1 MVRKLLFLFASMIT
15 MLTASAQSTVQLVQS
30 QSLSPGK
37 QALRVIKPVF
47 AQDGTTLSA
56 DSAHFNN
63 VANAF
68 DAFGHVVITQPNG
81 TVVYSDE
88 LNYDGNTK
96 LALLTGNVR
105 LVDANSTLTTN
116 YLTYNL
122 GTRIGTYIG
131 GGKIDNPPTV
141 ITSKNGH
148 YFGAS
153 SDAYFRYDV
162 VVNTPDVLIK
172 TDTLRYN
179 SISKVSYFYGPTN
192 IFSKSDK
199 TNLYTENG
207 RYDTQ
212 SDKAW
217 FGKKNLY
224 TDGSKSLKGDSLFY
238 DGKAGFGKA
247 IRNVTFV
254 DTVQKSTLKGNIGIY
269 RKADE
274 SALVTGSAYLT
285 MLAEQDSAKV
295 DTIWMT
301 ADTLFTKLIFL
312 RDLVPLD
319 GEKLK
324 SDAEVGQE
332 EEPAVIIEGQ
342 EVPPAPVAAAAE
354 NAATDQDNAVQD
366 SIAAVKK
373 DDPPKRRLFGLLK
386 PRKERSKKRESK
398 RAEEENS
405 VQLARA
411 DSLAEKADMDSLAA
425 ITDTLKTAPAVNL
438 PLDTTRTRVV
448 LAYHKVKI
456 FKSDLQSKS
465 DSAFYSYSD
474 STIRCF
480 KNPMIWTQG
489 SQLSADTIF
498 IQLKN
503 RKLDNMQLKKDGFI
517 VSTEGDSSRF
527 NQVKGKVMTGL
538 FKDSK
543 LYRML
548 VDGNAE
554 SIYYTIDDSV
564 YSGLNRTLSSRM
576 RLDFADNR
584 LTEVMLVR
592 KAEGD
597 YFPIEAVPKD
607 KEMLE
612 GFIWKPK
619 ERPASK
625 EEIIPSLRKSTP
637 ASRPKKPATTP
648 QKKPVIAAK
657 N

>member
-1 MVRKLLFLFASMIT
+1 MRKIFFLFVLILSVLQINAQT
-15 MLTASAQSTVQLVQS
+15 MVQLLQS
-30 QSLSPGK
+30 QSLTPGK
-37 QALRVIKPVF
+37 QGLRVIKPVF
-47 AQDGTTLSA
+47 AQEGTTLSA

-63 VANAF
+63 AANAF
-68 DAFGHVVITQPNG
+68 DAFGNVVITQSDG
-81 TVVYSDE
+81 TIVYSDL
-88 LNYDGNTK
+88 LNYNGNTK

-105 LVDANSTLTTN
+105 LVDKQATLTTN

-122 GTRIGTYIG
+122 GTKIGTYIG
-131 GGKIDNPPTV
+131 GGQVSNPPTL
-141 ITSKNGH
+141 ITSKTGY
-148 YFGAS
+148 YFGTT
-153 SDAYFRYDV
+153 SDAYFKHDV
-162 VVNTPDVLIK
+162 VVTTPDALIN
-172 TDTLRYN
+172 TDTLKYN
-179 SISKVSYFYGPTN
+179 SISKIAYFYGPTN
-192 IFSKSDK
+192 ILSKSDK

-212 SDKAW
+212 SDQAW

-254 DTVQKSTLKGNIGIY
+254 DTEQKSTLKGNVGIY

-274 SALVTGSAYLT
+274 SALITGNAYVT

-295 DTIWMT
+295 DTIWMA
-301 ADTLFTKLIFL
+301 ADTLFTKLFFL
-312 RDLVPLD
+312 RDVVPLS
-319 GEKLK
+319 GEKIK
-324 SDAEVGQE
+324 SDTEVVE
-332 EEPAVIIEGQ
+332 EEAVIIEGQ
-342 EVPPAPVAAAAE
+342 EAAPSTVIEGQKPETEQAK
-354 NAATDQDNAVQD
+354 NPQLSTKQD
-366 SIAAVKK
+366 STIAIKPSPK
-373 DDPPKRRLFGLLK
+373 PKRRFFGLLK
-386 PRKERSKKRESK
+386 PKKTDKKEATQTPKKEVLPSVPDSSRKVTSK
-398 RAEEENS
+398 
-405 VQLARA
+405 
-411 DSLAEKADMDSLAA
+411 DSLSTLNDSLKAKSN
-425 ITDTLKTAPAVNL
+425 IKV
-438 PLDTTRTRVV
+438 PLDTTRTRII

-480 KNPMIWTQG
+480 QNPIIWTQG

-498 IQLKN
+498 LQLKN

-517 VSTEGDSSRF
+517 VSTERDSLKF
-527 NQVKGKVMTGL
+527 NQVKGKTMTGL

-554 SIYYTIDDSV
+554 SIYYTLEDSV

-576 RLDFADNR
+576 RLDFANNK
-584 LTEVMLVR
+584 LTDVMLIR

-597 YFPIEAVPKD
+597 YFPIEKAPKE

-625 EEIIPSLRKSTP
+625 DEIIGTSTKGKKSAAIP
-637 ASRPKKPATTP
+637 AKKPAVPVKKATP
-648 QKKPVIAAK
+648 TKER
-657 N
+657 

>member
-1 MVRKLLFLFASMIT
+1 VRKILFLFVL
-15 MLTASAQSTVQLVQS
+15 MLAVLQINAQTTVQLLQS
-30 QSLSPGK
+30 QSLTPGK
-37 QALRVIKPVF
+37 SGLRVIKPVF
-47 AQDGTTLSA
+47 AQEGTTLAA

-68 DAFGHVVITQPNG
+68 DAFGNVVITQSDG
-81 TVVYSDE
+81 TIVYADL
-88 LNYDGNTK
+88 LNYNGNTK

-105 LVDANSTLTTN
+105 LVDKQATLTTN

-122 GTRIGTYIG
+122 GTKIGTYIG
-131 GGKIDNPPTV
+131 GGQVSNPPTL
-141 ITSKNGH
+141 ITSKTGY
-148 YFGAS
+148 YFGTT
-153 SDAYFRYDV
+153 SDAYFKHDV
-162 VVNTPDVLIK
+162 VVKTPDALIN
-172 TDTLRYN
+172 TDTLKYN
-179 SISKVSYFYGPTN
+179 SVSKIAYFYGPTN
-192 IFSKSDK
+192 ILSKSDK

-212 SDKAW
+212 YDQAW

-254 DTVQKSTLKGNIGIY
+254 DTEQKSTLKGNVGIY

-274 SALVTGSAYLT
+274 SALITGNAYLT

-295 DTIWMT
+295 DTIWMA
-301 ADTLFTKLIFL
+301 ADTLFTKLVFL
-312 RDLVPLD
+312 RDVAPLS
-319 GEKLK
+319 GEKIK
-324 SDAEVGQE
+324 SDAEVVDE
-332 EEPAVIIEGQ
+332 EAVIIEGQ
-342 EVPPAPVAAAAE
+342 PVAATTVVESEAPPSVVPPTSTE
-354 NAATDQDNAVQD
+354 PD
-366 SIAAVKK
+366 SVAAVKPEAK
-373 DDPPKRRLFGLLK
+373 PKRRFFGLLK
-386 PRKERSKKRESK
+386 PKKPDSRKETAKPPAKEARPAAQDSSLALASKDSIN
-398 RAEEENS
+398 ALS
-405 VQLARA
+405 
-411 DSLAEKADMDSLAA
+411 DSLKAKAD
-425 ITDTLKTAPAVNL
+425 LKL
-438 PLDTTRTRVV
+438 PLDTTRTRIV
-448 LAYHKVKI
+448 LAYHRVKI

-480 KNPMIWTQG
+480 QNPIIWTQG

-498 IQLKN
+498 LQLKD

-517 VSTEGDSSRF
+517 VSTEMDSLKF
-527 NQVKGKVMTGL
+527 NQVKGKTMTGL
-538 FKDSK
+538 FRDSK

-554 SIYYTIDDSV
+554 SIYYTLEDSV

-576 RLDFADNR
+576 RLDFADNK
-584 LTEVMLVR
+584 LTDVMLVR

-597 YFPIEAVPKD
+597 YFPIEKVPKE
-607 KEMLE
+607 KETLE

-625 EEIIPSLRKSTP
+625 EEIIGAPKKEKKP
-637 ASRPKKPATTP
+637 AVSPKKPVVSV
-648 QKKPVIAAK
+648 KKPLAATK
-657 N
+657 KP